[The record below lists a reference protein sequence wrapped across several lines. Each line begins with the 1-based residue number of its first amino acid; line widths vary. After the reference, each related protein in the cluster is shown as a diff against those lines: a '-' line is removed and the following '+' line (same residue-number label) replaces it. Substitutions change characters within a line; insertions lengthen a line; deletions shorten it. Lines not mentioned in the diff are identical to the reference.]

1 MSCLS
6 NAAAKRR
13 LVLLCAR
20 LLVQGVMGFSSPQ
33 TGMDEFALRCV
44 HASDGT
50 SSQSVARNE
59 RKLVVL
65 RFAGEAGCNCL
76 SQKEYRHVRI

>member
-1 MSCLS
+1 MSSLS
-6 NAAAKRR
+6 NTAAKRR

-50 SSQSVARNE
+50 SRQSVARNE
-59 RKLVVL
+59 RKPIVQ
-65 RFAGEAGCNCL
+65 RFASEAGCNRL
-76 SQKEYRHVRI
+76 